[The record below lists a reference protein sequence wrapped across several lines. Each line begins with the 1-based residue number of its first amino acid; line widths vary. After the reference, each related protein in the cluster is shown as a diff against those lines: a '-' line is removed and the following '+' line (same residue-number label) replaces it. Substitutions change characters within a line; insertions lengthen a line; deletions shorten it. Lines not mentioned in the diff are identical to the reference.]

1 MLSGTITILEQFVII
16 SLILGAYKLGA
27 QIKVF
32 YKLVLV
38 NTIIYFIIINDLNSP
53 EISILRP

>member
-16 SLILGAYKLGA
+16 SLILGAYKLGS